1 MQRKEGIDLTRHEL
15 LMRVRSEAGII
26 RFWWLND
33 VLPEAEKEFDR
44 RVQAGETLNI
54 DEIIKEAIFSVE
66 SRSLLNA

>member
-1 MQRKEGIDLTRHEL
+1 
-15 LMRVRSEAGII
+15 MRVRSEAGII
-26 RFWWLND
+26 RFWWLNE